1 MSWASLW
8 ELSRAV
14 PVRRSPGFGAFVSV
28 HWRSESVTENAEHRI
43 DALAAYALG
52 SLDEAEHG
60 RVEAHVAICA
70 SCAGRL
76 AEYRALVGVLPLA
89 LTPVAPHG
97 LWDAIRTD
105 ARRVRNRR
113 RIWNGIAAL
122 HSYRPARWLAAAA
135 VGAMLVTWN
144 LWLQTELTRYPAR
157 PAGRETRTPTS
168 PTRHPDGRSAAASE
182 RSDLRCGRRPE
193 RAYGNRWAS
202 GAPPGPRVSTLVRAE
217 SRHACAGG
225 GKFSVDA
232 DGRAWVVIKVP
243 VDLDDTRAVIVTEQ
257 AAGSS
262 TPNGPPL
269 LEAQKWR

>member
-1 MSWASLW
+1 M
-8 ELSRAV
+8 
-14 PVRRSPGFGAFVSV
+14 
-28 HWRSESVTENAEHRI
+28 TENAEHVI

-76 AEYRALVGVLPLA
+76 AEYRAVVGVLPLA
-89 LTPVAPHG
+89 LTPVAPPG

-105 ARRVRNRR
+105 AHRARKRR
-113 RIWNGIAAL
+113 RIWKGIAAL
-122 HSYRPARWLAAAA
+122 HSYRPARWLAAAV
-135 VGAMLVTWN
+135 VGAVLLTWN
-144 LWLQTELTRYPAR
+144 LWLQTELTRYAQGPQVEKLARRPAR
-157 PAGRETRTPTS
+157 LVILTGAAQPQASARIFAAV
-168 PTRHPDGRSAAASE
+168 DGRSGHMAITGLPVLPQGRVYQLWFVPKAATPAQAAA
-182 RSDLRCGRRPE
+182 
-193 RAYGNRWAS
+193 
-202 GAPPGPRVSTLVRAE
+202 T
-217 SRHACAGG
+217 
-225 GKFSVDA
+225 FSVDG

-243 VDLDDTRAVIVTEQ
+243 VDLDDSRAVIVTEQ